1 MTMEWFSALR
11 ESDPNV
17 FKAIADETWR
27 QHEKLEL
34 IASENFVDQAVLE
47 ALGQPMQN
55 KYAEGYPK
63 KRYYGGCEFV
73 DEVEK
78 FARIRA
84 KKLFG
89 ADHANVQPHSGAQ
102 ANSAAYA
109 AFMNPGDT
117 LMGMELSHGGHLT
130 HGHPL
135 NSSGKLYKIVAYG
148 VDPETERLNYD
159 MVRKVAQDNK
169 PKVIM
174 VGASAYPRFI
184 DFKAMREIADEV
196 GALLFVDMAHIAG
209 LVAGGVHPSPV
220 PYADVVTTT
229 VHKTL
234 RGPRSGM
241 ILCREEHAKAIDM
254 AVFPGHQGGPHMHV
268 IAAKAVCFGQA
279 LKDEFKAYARQ
290 VVKNAQE
297 LADELSG
304 QGLRLV
310 SGGTDNH
317 LILADVKG
325 SFGLTGKDAEER
337 LDSVG
342 ITLNKNTIPF
352 DQEKPFIASGI
363 RLGTPALTTRG
374 FREPEF
380 RRVAALIIK
389 ALKNE
394 MTDSLRDEINSE
406 VKDLTSSLPL
416 YPELNAILG
425 GGSESAGG

>member
-1 MTMEWFSALR
+1 MEWFAALR

-17 FKAIADETWR
+17 YQAIANETLR

-78 FARIRA
+78 FARQRA
-84 KKLFG
+84 KKLF
-89 ADHANVQPHSGAQ
+89 AAEHANVQPHSGAQ
-102 ANSAAYA
+102 ANSAAYM
-109 AFMNPGDT
+109 AFMQPGDT

-135 NSSGKLYKIVAYG
+135 NSSGKLYNIVAYG
-148 VDPETERLNYD
+148 VDPRTERID
-159 MVRKVAQDNK
+159 FDIVRRVAQESK

-184 DFKAMREIADEV
+184 DFKAFREIADEV
-196 GALLFVDMAHIAG
+196 GAYLFVDMAHIAG

-220 PYADVVTTT
+220 PFADVVTST

-234 RGPRSGM
+234 RGPRSGL

-279 LKDEFKAYARQ
+279 LKDEFKGYARQ

-297 LADELSG
+297 LASELSN

-325 SFGLTGKDAEER
+325 SFGLTGKEAEER
-337 LDSVG
+337 LDSVS

-352 DQEKPFIASGI
+352 DEEKPFIASGI

-380 RRVAALIIK
+380 RRVAALIIR
-389 ALKNE
+389 ALGP
-394 MTDSLRDEINSE
+394 DFSE
-406 VKDLTSSLPL
+406 DVQQGIRAEVRELTSGLPL
-416 YPELNAILG
+416 YPELRKLLQPL
-425 GGSESAGG
+425 ESKQDA